1 MAHFLRK
8 LEDEV
13 EDLEEK
19 VEDLFHKNKHR
30 EQNQEEGPAGAPPST
45 EDNRPAPRPHVDT
58 IHRFGSFAPQTTGH
72 AKWYV
77 DGASYFWAV
86 SIALQ
91 GR

>member
-8 LEDEV
+8 LK

-19 VEDLFHKNKHR
+19 VDDVFNKNEDHD
-30 EQNQEEGPAGAPPST
+30 QTQEDRPYEAAPAAQ
-45 EDNRPAPRPHVDT
+45 EDRPAQETHVDT
-58 IHRFGSFAPQTTGH
+58 NYRFSSFAPPTTGH

-86 SIALQ
+86 SIALE

>member
-8 LEDEV
+8 LKEE
-13 EDLEEK
+13 LEEK
-19 VEDLFHKNKHR
+19 VEDVFHKDEGQAHD
-30 EQNQEEGPAGAPPST
+30 QEERPYDAPPPAQ
-45 EDNRPAPRPHVDT
+45 EDRPAPETEVDT
-58 IHRFGSFAPQTTGH
+58 SHRFASFAPQTTGH

-86 SIALQ
+86 SIALE

>member
-8 LEDEV
+8 IRQ
-13 EDLEEK
+13 DLEEK
-19 VEDLFHKNKHR
+19 VDSLINPDAAND
-30 EQNQEEGPAGAPPST
+30 QNQAETPVDAPL
-45 EDNRPAPRPHVDT
+45 PAPQEAGLVSEAPIET
-58 IHRFGSFAPQTTGH
+58 NHRFSSFAPQTTGH

-86 SIALQ
+86 SIALE

>member
-1 MAHFLRK
+1 MAHFLK
-8 LEDEV
+8 KFK

-19 VEDLFHKNKHR
+19 VNDVFNKD
-30 EQNQEEGPAGAPPST
+30 EGQAQDQEARPHDAPPPAQ
-45 EDNRPAPRPHVDT
+45 EARPAPETHVDT
-58 IHRFGSFAPQTTGH
+58 NHRFSSFAPQTTGH

-86 SIALQ
+86 SIALE

>member
-8 LEDEV
+8 LKD
-13 EDLEEK
+13 DLEEK
-19 VEDLFHKNKHR
+19 VGDVFDKDGDDPD
-30 EQNQEEGPAGAPPST
+30 QNAEAVPHDAAPAAQADT
-45 EDNRPAPRPHVDT
+45 PAPETVVDT
-58 IHRFGSFAPQTTGH
+58 NHRFSSFAPQTTGH

-86 SIALQ
+86 SIALE